1 MRERNGRQCTGTQY
15 LVYYRPMPDSRYAPT
30 PADRCPAR
38 LEAAIPDIDQHIGAA
53 YVLQCEK
60 PPGHP
65 GAHRIKDYTLTWR
78 TE

>member
-1 MRERNGRQCTGTQY
+1 MGERNARPCTGTQY
-15 LVYYRPMPDSRYAPT
+15 LVYYRSMPDSRYAPT
-30 PADRCPAR
+30 PDDRCREHLIA
-38 LEAAIPDIDQHIGAA
+38 EIPDADQHTGAA
-53 YVLQCEK
+53 FVLQCEK